1 MGIIVPTI
9 VALLLV
15 VSSAGAASP
24 PAPSKFQCDGK
35 LSRMKE
41 KAVAIRGVHVEIGFS
56 DVRIEGARRSSAAAT
71 SERHMI
77 DSPPSTISEA
87 PVMNEAS
94 SLASQRIGAAISPGA
109 AHRPRSEVVL
119 RSVFSASTLLPAASA
134 RAM

>member
-56 DVRIEGARRSSAAAT
+56 DVRIEGAPGFTEHYKITQNSSNSVGFQ
-71 SERHMI
+71 SE
-77 DSPPSTISEA
+77 PNG
-87 PVMNEAS
+87 MNLGYLNRTTNRL
-94 SLASQRIGAAISPGA
+94 SLSQKGEGDRIIQWFAGDC
-109 AHRPRSEVVL
+109 
-119 RSVFSASTLLPAASA
+119 TPAK
-134 RAM
+134 